1 MLSPPTIT
9 EIDDGAGF
17 LHRLQGVQHVAKN
30 AAMLRNRKR
39 LAEWMAK
46 WPAETQRP
54 WWTHLDGN
62 VSHQTDRHRRYAG
75 GFDGPLNQSDGL
87 ITQPSSGKEQRDI
100 NLVLHQELSRGGS
113 GLLP

>member
-1 MLSPPTIT
+1 M
-9 EIDDGAGF
+9 
-17 LHRLQGVQHVAKN
+17 KN
-30 AAMLRNRKR
+30 VAMLRDRKR

-46 WPAETQRP
+46 RPAEKQRP
-54 WWTHLDGN
+54 WRAHLDGD

-100 NLVLHQELSRGGS
+100 NLVLDQELRRSGS
-113 GLLP
+113 CLLP

>member
-100 NLVLHQELSRGGS
+100 NLVLDQELSHGGS
-113 GLLP
+113 CLLL